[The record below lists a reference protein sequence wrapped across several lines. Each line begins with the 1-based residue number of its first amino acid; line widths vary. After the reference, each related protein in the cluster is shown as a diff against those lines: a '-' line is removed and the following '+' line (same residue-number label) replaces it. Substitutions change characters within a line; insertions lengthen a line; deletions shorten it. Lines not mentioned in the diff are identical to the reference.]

1 MTDAIIIII
10 IVPIRADIC
19 PACGIVFS
27 CGIVHGKQAKASAI
41 LAGRKKETILQGLLK
56 PDSLLAQAVKNLSA
70 VLEI

>member
-10 IVPIRADIC
+10 IVLIRTIIC
-19 PACGIVFS
+19 PACGIV
-27 CGIVHGKQAKASAI
+27 HEKKAKASAI

>member
-10 IVPIRADIC
+10 IVPIRAAIC